1 LPKRPRP
8 GSRQRRKERK
18 RPAASQ
24 PAPSAAV
31 TPREPP
37 EAPRRADAHSG
48 SSSVT
53 TTPTKATARHIAKDY
68 SYVFG
73 ELRRIGIIVL
83 VIVAG
88 LIAAAVALR

>member
-8 GSRQRRKERK
+8 GGRRRRKERK
-18 RPAASQ
+18 QPTPTQ

-31 TPREPP
+31 TPREAP
-37 EAPRRADAHSG
+37 EAPPRADVPAGRSP
-48 SSSVT
+48 VT
-53 TTPTKATARHIAKDY
+53 TTSAKPTARHIAKDY

-88 LIAAAVALR
+88 LVAAAVVLR

>member
-1 LPKRPRP
+1 MPKRPRP

-18 RPAASQ
+18 RPTASQ
-24 PAPSAAV
+24 SAPSAAV
-31 TPREPP
+31 TPRETP
-37 EAPRRADAHSG
+37 EAPRRADVPAR
-48 SSSVT
+48 SSPVT
-53 TTPTKATARHIAKDY
+53 TTSAKPAARHIARDY